1 MPIITQRE
9 ILMYPTAEETAA
21 TLALILKRSEQSR
34 ARLSGQT
41 IRKVA
46 RRSTLRSAFV
56 VELIGYDWLLVELS
70 SGGFGAVQAKALEA
84 AKPVTGK
91 KYLTVDERKSIDRG
105 EADYNAFH
113 REVVG
118 ETEEQIDDE

>member
-1 MPIITQRE
+1 
-9 ILMYPTAEETAA
+9 MYPTAEETAA
-21 TLALILKRSEQSR
+21 TLALILKRSGQTR

-56 VELIGYDWLLVELS
+56 VELIDALASGYDWLLVELA

-91 KYLTVDERKSIDRG
+91 KYLTADERKKVDRG
-105 EADYNAFH
+105 EVDYDVFH
-113 REVVG
+113 QEVVG
-118 ETEEQIDDE
+118 DTEDQIDDE